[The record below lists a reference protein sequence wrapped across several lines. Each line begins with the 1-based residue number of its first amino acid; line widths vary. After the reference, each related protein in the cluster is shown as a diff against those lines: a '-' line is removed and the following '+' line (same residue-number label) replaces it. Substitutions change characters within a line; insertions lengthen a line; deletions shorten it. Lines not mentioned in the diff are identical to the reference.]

1 MSSVSRFIRQVPL
14 STTYYNAGT
23 VVTNTS
29 TQVFEL
35 VPTSANYTGNYPPGN
50 MQTASVAL
58 QTAIAQAV
66 NAVGSS
72 SLVLRD
78 MGKTVYLPGPEIVD
92 SNSSSAAG
100 YISSVFRK
108 VQYIPPDTTGTGSA
122 DGINYYTGYI
132 RLGGVTYGGGT
143 GVPTGVA
150 RLC

>member
-1 MSSVSRFIRQVPL
+1 MSSLLGNYAQSNRALYINVTGINSTIFADSNNTTDGLVRAPWVNLFVLAL
-14 STTYYNAGT
+14 ST
-23 VVTNTS
+23 
-29 TQVFEL
+29 
-35 VPTSANYTGNYPPGN
+35 PG
-50 MQTASVAL
+50 QT
-58 QTAIAQAV
+58 
-66 NAVGSS
+66 
-72 SLVLRD
+72 VLRD